1 MKTTCLFVFSILLS
15 MGEFQSQN
23 ISQSSFEADSISE
36 MISLWHGIPEATV
49 SAVGLASGA
58 SGLDEVPGSLHLI
71 TSKELNR
78 FSYSDP
84 LRTLRTVS
92 GVNITEEDGF
102 GLRPNIGLRGSGTER
117 SSRISIMEDG
127 ILIAP
132 APYTASAAYYFP
144 SIARMSSIEILKG
157 SSQIAFGPQTAAG
170 AINLIS
176 TTIPEN
182 SRATFNM
189 VMGSFGSNKI
199 HTTVGGSKE
208 TPKGTFGYL
217 VEYLQLGSDGF
228 KILDNGASTGF
239 DKSDRLIK
247 LRYSTPASA
256 KTFQSI
262 TLKVSDV
269 EEVSNE
275 TYLGLSA
282 DDFILSPLRRYS
294 ASSED
299 VMTSRQTQV
308 VVSHKIEPSKSLEF
322 STDFYRTT
330 FDRNWY
336 KLDRVI
342 DSTGTVV
349 KLGSILDSPD
359 VYSAPFSYL
368 SGSSTPDGAGLDVKA
383 NNRSYFAQGIQH
395 RGIFKFGSPSETTTN
410 RIIYG
415 IRLHRDGVDRFQWR
429 DRYSMDDGQME
440 LVTPGVHGT
449 AGNKEEFATALASY
463 LRGTF
468 HFGDFTFTPGIRHE
482 RIHFE
487 SFDYGASDLER
498 LGEAEYRSNDVSV
511 LLPGLGLN
519 YNVST
524 LFDVFTGIHRGF
536 IPPGSN
542 PETSPELSMNLEL
555 GLRFSHRYSSAQLVL
570 FSNNYSNLLGA
581 DLTASGGSGS
591 GELYN
596 GGSAI
601 AKGLEFELS
610 IDPFMD
616 GPFDH
621 LSMPIRVAY
630 TYTDAHFSNTF
641 SSELD
646 SWGDVEMGD
655 AFPYLA
661 PHQLSIVT
669 SLEIGDVS
677 ADISGRYTSS
687 MRTEAGQGDVN
698 QTSATD
704 ASVILDSGFSYLA
717 SENIK
722 LSLGVTN
729 VLNGTFVVARRPYG
743 SRPTMPRA
751 LRFTLV
757 SEF

>member
-1 MKTTCLFVFSILLS
+1 
-15 MGEFQSQN
+15 
-23 ISQSSFEADSISE
+23 
-36 MISLWHGIPEATV
+36 
-49 SAVGLASGA
+49 
-58 SGLDEVPGSLHLI
+58 
-71 TSKELNR
+71 
-78 FSYSDP
+78 
-84 LRTLRTVS
+84 
-92 GVNITEEDGF
+92 
-102 GLRPNIGLRGSGTER
+102 
-117 SSRISIMEDG
+117 MEDG

-395 RGIFKFGSPSETTTN
+395 RGIFKFGSPSETTTH

-440 LVTPGVHGT
+440 LVTPGVRGT

-487 SFDYGASDLER
+487 SFDYGSSDLER
-498 LGEAEYRSNDVSV
+498 LGEADYRSNDVSV

-519 YNVST
+519 
-524 LFDVFTGIHRGF
+524 
-536 IPPGSN
+536 
-542 PETSPELSMNLEL
+542 
-555 GLRFSHRYSSAQLVL
+555 
-570 FSNNYSNLLGA
+570 
-581 DLTASGGSGS
+581 
-591 GELYN
+591 
-596 GGSAI
+596 
-601 AKGLEFELS
+601 
-610 IDPFMD
+610 
-616 GPFDH
+616 
-621 LSMPIRVAY
+621 
-630 TYTDAHFSNTF
+630 
-641 SSELD
+641 
-646 SWGDVEMGD
+646 
-655 AFPYLA
+655 
-661 PHQLSIVT
+661 
-669 SLEIGDVS
+669 
-677 ADISGRYTSS
+677 
-687 MRTEAGQGDVN
+687 
-698 QTSATD
+698 
-704 ASVILDSGFSYLA
+704 
-717 SENIK
+717 
-722 LSLGVTN
+722 
-729 VLNGTFVVARRPYG
+729 
-743 SRPTMPRA
+743 
-751 LRFTLV
+751 
-757 SEF
+757 